1 MKEAAVLVRT
11 AVQTGRAVSEMLDRR
26 RFLFGLA
33 AGAAGLLLTKGR
45 LPAAPAPKSDETA
58 KPGVTGKAETYS
70 MAVVKGPNSELATRK
85 AIELIGGMGA
95 FVSRGDVVLVKPNI
109 GWDRVPEQAANTNP
123 AVVAALVA
131 MALEAGAKKVFVADN
146 PCNDARRTYKRSGIM
161 DAAKQ
166 AGAEVRYIEDR
177 NYVKM
182 NLGGDVLKDW
192 LVYRDAIEADK
203 IINVPIAKHHGL
215 GGITLSMKNLMGVT
229 GGARNLMHQKLPE
242 SVVDLTA
249 FFKPHLTVLDAMRI
263 LKANG
268 PQGGSTNDVVRLDT
282 VAASADPVRI
292 EAFGVTLFGKKPGD
306 FPMIALGE
314 KRGLG
319 TSDYRAKGFT
329 EVSLG

>member
-1 MKEAAVLVRT
+1 V
-11 AVQTGRAVSEMLDRR
+11 LDRR
-26 RFLFGLA
+26 KFLVGLA
-33 AGAAGLLLTKGR
+33 AGAAGLIITKGK
-45 LPAAPAPKSDETA
+45 LPAAPAPKSDKTA
-58 KPGVTGKAETYS
+58 KPGAARQAGPYS
-70 MAVVKGPNSELATRK
+70 LAVVKGPDPELATRK
-85 AIELIGGMGA
+85 AIELIGGMGS

-123 AVVAALVA
+123 AVVAAIVA

-146 PCNDARRTYKRSGIM
+146 PCNDSRRTYKRSGIS
-161 DAAKQ
+161 DAAKK
-166 AGAEVRYIEDR
+166 AGAEVRFIEDR
-177 NYVKM
+177 DYVKT
-182 NLGGDVLKDW
+182 NLGGEVLKDW

-229 GGARNLMHQKLPE
+229 GGARNLMHQRLPE

-249 FFKPHLTVLDAMRI
+249 FFKPRLTVLDAVRI

-268 PQGGSTNDVVRLDT
+268 PQGGSTNDVLQLDT

-306 FPMIALGE
+306 FPMISLGE

-319 TSDYRAKGFT
+319 TGDFRAAGFT
-329 EVSLG
+329 EVKLG